1 MNSLQKVADK
11 FTIKIVDFGFAAPR
25 TGEDNTGWM
34 SAYKGTPSYMAPEM
48 IKHEKYQGH
57 EVDMFA
63 LGVILFIMRTKH
75 APFQDIAN

>member
-1 MNSLQKVADK
+1 
-11 FTIKIVDFGFAAPR
+11 
-25 TGEDNTGWM
+25 
-34 SAYKGTPSYMAPEM
+34 MAPEM